1 MTPTT
6 RLLSVA
12 VALAGWGLFA
22 SCSAEPMS
30 EAEPSGPTDSGNATG
45 GAGGST
51 QAGGGGA
58 GGTVPLGAGGAG
70 GGGAGAYGAGG
81 AGGAG
86 GASIPVLVDASA
98 GGAAGSGGRAD
109 ASVVDRTASD
119 GPLVR
124 DSGSVDGADGFVA
137 NCEVN
142 PQRIYDDIAYLAS
155 DELRGREPGD
165 VGIDLAI
172 AYAEKAFKA
181 AGLSPAGDQGAYQQ
195 AFAFTCQSAYC
206 ADHPKGVMQNVL
218 GKIDGSDPKLAAD
231 VVVVGGH
238 IDHVGIDAA
247 NEVCHGADDNAS
259 GAAMVMEMARMF
271 AQCGLAPKRT
281 ILFAEW
287 NGEEMGIAGSNWYV
301 AHPTLPIARTI
312 AAYNFD
318 MVGSGDGTGILLF
331 GGSDTA
337 NKWLTDLL
345 VNAAKAK
352 GYTHVIEMVPQ
363 KLATDHAPFAKKGIS
378 TCWGFA
384 RPDPHPGYHTPADDI
399 GTIKMQTLRAVSQ
412 LFWGAIRPLAMGEEA
427 TFGVTA
433 PGASQGN

>member
-1 MTPTT
+1 MTLTT
-6 RLLSVA
+6 RLLSIALIVA
-12 VALAGWGLFA
+12 GGGLWA
-22 SCSAEPMS
+22 SCSAAPTG
-30 EAEPSGPTDSGNATG
+30 EAEPSGPTDSGAAAG

-51 QAGGGGA
+51 QVGGGGA
-58 GGTVPLGAGGAG
+58 GGTASF
-70 GGGAGAYGAGG
+70 GAGG

-86 GASIPVLVDASA
+86 AGGGGAGGAGGSSIPALVDASA
-98 GGAAGSGGRAD
+98 GGAAGTGGSAE

-119 GPLVR
+119 GASVR
-124 DSGSVDGADGFVA
+124 DASNVDGADGFVA

-172 AYAEKAFKA
+172 AYAQKAFKA
-181 AGLSPAGDQGAYQQ
+181 AGLSPAGDPGTYQQ
-195 AFAFTCQSAYC
+195 SFAFTCQSGYC
-206 ADHPKGVMQNVL
+206 ADHPNGVMQNVL
-218 GKIDGSDPKLAAD
+218 GKIDGTDPKLSAD

-238 IDHVGIDAA
+238 IDHIGIDAN
-247 NEVCHGADDNAS
+247 NEVCHGADDNAA

-271 AQCGLAPKRT
+271 AQCGLKPKRT
-281 ILFAEW
+281 LLFAEW

-301 AHPTLPIARTI
+301 AHPTVPLARTI
-312 AAYNFD
+312 AVYNFD

-331 GGSDTA
+331 GGNDTA

-399 GTIKMQTLRAVSQ
+399 STIKMQTLRAVSQ
-412 LFWGAIRPLAMGEEA
+412 LFWGALRPLAMGEEGA
-427 TFGVTA
+427 FGVAA